1 MKNEKINVT
10 NKCNEKL
17 KKTSSEKV
25 EKIDFKKK
33 RALGEIIKTRLE
45 KIIDKPESE
54 LKFNNVFELL
64 IAVMLSAQCTDKR
77 VNMVTEELFK
87 VYKTPYDFSRLSCE
101 ELEEK
106 IKSCNY
112 YHNKAKNII
121 SACKILVE
129 KYDGQVPPT
138 HEELMTLTGVGHK
151 TANVVLVVGFHKDAL
166 PVDTHILR
174 VSNRLGLCETN
185 NPTKC
190 ENEIKDYFQKQDY
203 GLMHHLILLFGRY
216 FCTARNPKCENC
228 VLKDKCKYVKNSVKT
243 GRK

>member
-1 MKNEKINVT
+1 MKNEKTNVT
-10 NKCNEKL
+10 SESKKKL
-17 KKTSSEKV
+17 KQLSQVSHKV
-25 EKIDFKKK
+25 DLEAKQE
-33 RALGEIIKTRLE
+33 LGKIIKTRLE
-45 KIIDKPESE
+45 KIIEKPESE

-87 VYKTPYDFSRLSCE
+87 VYKTPYDFASLSCK

-121 SACKILVE
+121 SACKMLVE
-129 KYDGQVPPT
+129 KYDGQVPST
-138 HEELMTLTGVGHK
+138 HEELMTLTGVGNK

-190 ENEIKDYFQKQDY
+190 ENEIKEYFEKQDY

-228 VLKDKCKYVKNSVKT
+228 VLKDKCEYVKNLI
-243 GRK
+243 